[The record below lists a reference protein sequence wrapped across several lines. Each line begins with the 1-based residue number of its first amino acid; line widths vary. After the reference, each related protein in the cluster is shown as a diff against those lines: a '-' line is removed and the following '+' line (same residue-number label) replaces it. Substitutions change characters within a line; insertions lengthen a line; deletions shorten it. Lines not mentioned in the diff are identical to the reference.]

1 MSPLKL
7 GLDLRGGVYLVYQ
20 VDVQGAVK
28 QLLDHYEQ
36 DFRASL
42 RNAHVPYQDVEVD
55 YPMNRVRVLF
65 RDADSFAKGKAAI
78 LADSRNVNLTEAT
91 VNGAPALELTLTP
104 QQIKER
110 QDYAVQ
116 QNIVILRNR
125 LNSPELAVS
134 EPQVAREGVDRI
146 AIQLPGLQNSAEVKK
161 ILGKT
166 ATLEFRM
173 VDETNNPL
181 EAAATGHVP
190 LGSKL
195 YYTRDKQPV
204 LLKRDV
210 VVTGDQLTDASFQ
223 PNTQDGPAVSVSLD
237 SRGAAKML
245 RNTEENIGHLMA
257 VVFIDRSREK
267 NAQGV
272 DVDRTTEEVIN
283 RATIRGVFS
292 NNFQITGVNP
302 IEGRELALLLRA
314 GGLAAPLTAV
324 EERAIGPSLGQD
336 NIDKGIHAMVFG
348 MLAAFVFMAIY
359 YKLFGL
365 IADVVLIAN
374 VVLLTAFLSL
384 VGAALTL
391 PGIAAVVLTVGMAV
405 DANILIYERIREELR
420 NGVSPRAAITAG
432 FDRAFSAICDS
443 NVTALIAGLVL
454 WLVRRGC
461 GTRLRRGA
469 GARNCDIDVHIAD
482 GQPRVGADHLRRKAQ
497 GRTPVDLRAR
507 SDVDPRFKP
516 MEFFHK
522 VTRFPFMNTRKVW
535 YGLSAVLI
543 VASFALVA
551 VRGLNLGIDFT
562 GGVVVETNFPQA
574 PNIEQLRA
582 ALAKAGMPAAQV
594 QAFGSSRDILVRLP
608 PDPDVKSE
616 QIGARILEVFKTVDG
631 GVKLQRTE
639 VRRSSGGPGVVRQG
653 RLGAGGDAGAHLDLR
668 AVALHAEARARRDIR
683 RAARPDLRGRL
694 FRPDP
699 DDFRSHGDLGDP
711 RGDRLFAER
720 HGHRIRPHPRASA
733 HARASSP
740 SLR

>member
-1 MSPLKL
+1 MRNLGLSPLKL

-20 VDVQGAVK
+20 VDVQGAVR
-28 QLLDHYEQ
+28 QELDHHEQ

-42 RNAHVPYQDVEVD
+42 RSARVPYQDVQVD
-55 YPMNRVRVLF
+55 YPTDRVRVLF

-78 LADSRNVNLTEAT
+78 LADSRNLTLSDVT
-91 VNGAPALELTLTP
+91 VDGLPALELKLTP
-104 QQIKER
+104 EQIKQR

-116 QNIVILRNR
+116 QNIIILRNR

-134 EPQVAREGVDRI
+134 EPQVARQGVDEI

-173 VDETNNPL
+173 VDENSNPL
-181 EAAATGHVP
+181 EAMTSGRVP

-204 LLKRDV
+204 LLKREV

-223 PNTQDGPAVSVSLD
+223 PNTQEGAAVSVGLD

-245 RNTEENIGHLMA
+245 KNTQENIGHLMA

-272 DVDRTTEEVIN
+272 EVDKTTEEVIN

-314 GGLAAPLTAV
+314 GGLAAPLTPV

-336 NIDKGIHAMVFG
+336 NIDKGRNAMVFG
-348 MLAAFVFMAIY
+348 MLAAFLFMAIY

-365 IADVVLIAN
+365 IADVVLVAN
-374 VVLLTAFLSL
+374 VILLVAFLSL

-432 FDRAFSAICDS
+432 FDRAFSAIADS

-454 WLVRRGC
+454 WLF
-461 GTRLRRGA
+461 GA
-469 GARNCDIDVHIAD
+469 GAVRGFAVVLVIGIATSMFTSLM
-482 GQPRVGADHLRRKAQ
+482 GSRALVQLVYGGRRKLE
-497 GRTPVDLRAR
+497 R
-507 SDVDPRFKP
+507 
-516 MEFFHK
+516 
-522 VTRFPFMNTRKVW
+522 
-535 YGLSAVLI
+535 LSI
-543 VASFALVA
+543 
-551 VRGLNLGIDFT
+551 
-562 GGVVVETNFPQA
+562 
-574 PNIEQLRA
+574 
-582 ALAKAGMPAAQV
+582 
-594 QAFGSSRDILVRLP
+594 
-608 PDPDVKSE
+608 
-616 QIGARILEVFKTVDG
+616 
-631 GVKLQRTE
+631 
-639 VRRSSGGPGVVRQG
+639 
-653 RLGAGGDAGAHLDLR
+653 
-668 AVALHAEARARRDIR
+668 
-683 RAARPDLRGRL
+683 
-694 FRPDP
+694 
-699 DDFRSHGDLGDP
+699 
-711 RGDRLFAER
+711 
-720 HGHRIRPHPRASA
+720 
-733 HARASSP
+733 
-740 SLR
+740 

>member
-1 MSPLKL
+1 MISYPRWKIALVAVVVILAIFLALPNLFGEESALQLARDRAVVTSSDRSSVEQILKDKGVTPTGSFLDQGRLTLRFVSKQEQLKARDLISDGRPNQFTIALSQASRVPEWMRNLGLSPLKL

-28 QLLDHYEQ
+28 QQLDHYEQ

-42 RNAHVPYQDVEVD
+42 RNARIPYQDVQVD
-55 YPMNRVRVLF
+55 YPTQRVRVLF

-78 LADSRNVNLTEAT
+78 LADSRNLTLTDVT
-91 VNGAPALELTLTP
+91 VDGAPALELKLTP

-110 QDYAVQ
+110 EDYAVQ

-134 EPQVAREGVDRI
+134 EPQVARQGVDRI

-173 VDETNNPL
+173 VDENSNPL

-195 YYTRDKQPV
+195 YYTREKQPV
-204 LLKRDV
+204 LLKREV

-223 PNTQDGPAVSVSLD
+223 PNTQEGAAVSVGLD

-245 RNTEENIGHLMA
+245 KNTQENIGHLMA

-267 NAQGV
+267 NAQGQ

-314 GGLAAPLTAV
+314 GGLAAPLSAV

-336 NIDKGIHAMVFG
+336 NIDKGRNAMVFG

-359 YKLFGL
+359 YKAFGL
-365 IADVVLIAN
+365 IADVVLVAN

-432 FDRAFSAICDS
+432 FDRAFSAIADS

-454 WLVRRGC
+454 WLF
-461 GTRLRRGA
+461 GA
-469 GARNCDIDVHIAD
+469 GAVRGFAVVLVIGIATSMFTSLM
-482 GQPRVGADHLRRKAQ
+482 GS
-497 GRTPVDLRAR
+497 RAL
-507 SDVDPRFKP
+507 VQVIYGGK
-516 MEFFHK
+516 
-522 VTRFPFMNTRKVW
+522 RKVER
-535 YGLSAVLI
+535 LSI
-543 VASFALVA
+543 
-551 VRGLNLGIDFT
+551 
-562 GGVVVETNFPQA
+562 
-574 PNIEQLRA
+574 
-582 ALAKAGMPAAQV
+582 
-594 QAFGSSRDILVRLP
+594 
-608 PDPDVKSE
+608 
-616 QIGARILEVFKTVDG
+616 
-631 GVKLQRTE
+631 
-639 VRRSSGGPGVVRQG
+639 
-653 RLGAGGDAGAHLDLR
+653 
-668 AVALHAEARARRDIR
+668 
-683 RAARPDLRGRL
+683 
-694 FRPDP
+694 
-699 DDFRSHGDLGDP
+699 
-711 RGDRLFAER
+711 
-720 HGHRIRPHPRASA
+720 
-733 HARASSP
+733 
-740 SLR
+740 

>member
-1 MSPLKL
+1 MISYPRWKIALVAIVLLLGIFLALPNLFGEESALQLARDRAVVSLSDRSGVEQILKDKGVTPTGAFLDQGRLTLRFGSKQDQLKARDLISEARPNEFTIALSQASRVPEWMRNLGLSPLKL

-28 QLLDHYEQ
+28 QQLDHYEQ

-42 RNAHVPYQDVEVD
+42 RNARVPYQDVQVD
-55 YPMNRVRVLF
+55 YPTERVRVLF
-65 RDADSFAKGKAAI
+65 RDADSFTKGKAAI
-78 LADSRNVNLTEAT
+78 LADSRSLSVTDVT
-91 VNGAPALELTLTP
+91 VDGAPAVELKLTP

-134 EPQVAREGVDRI
+134 EPQVARQGVDRI

-173 VDETNNPL
+173 VDENNNPL

-195 YYTRDKQPV
+195 YYTREKQPV
-204 LLKRDV
+204 LLKREV

-223 PNTQDGPAVSVSLD
+223 PNTQEGAAVSVGLD

-245 RNTEENIGHLMA
+245 KNTQENIGHLMA

-267 NAQGV
+267 NAQGQ

-314 GGLAAPLTAV
+314 GGLAAPLSAV

-336 NIDKGIHAMVFG
+336 NIDKGRNAMVFG

-359 YKLFGL
+359 YKAFGL

-432 FDRAFSAICDS
+432 FERAFSAIADS

-454 WLVRRGC
+454 WLF
-461 GTRLRRGA
+461 GA
-469 GARNCDIDVHIAD
+469 GAVRGFAVVLVIGIATSMFTSLM
-482 GQPRVGADHLRRKAQ
+482 GS
-497 GRTPVDLRAR
+497 RAL
-507 SDVDPRFKP
+507 VQVIYGGK
-516 MEFFHK
+516 
-522 VTRFPFMNTRKVW
+522 RKVER
-535 YGLSAVLI
+535 LSI
-543 VASFALVA
+543 
-551 VRGLNLGIDFT
+551 
-562 GGVVVETNFPQA
+562 
-574 PNIEQLRA
+574 
-582 ALAKAGMPAAQV
+582 
-594 QAFGSSRDILVRLP
+594 
-608 PDPDVKSE
+608 
-616 QIGARILEVFKTVDG
+616 
-631 GVKLQRTE
+631 
-639 VRRSSGGPGVVRQG
+639 
-653 RLGAGGDAGAHLDLR
+653 
-668 AVALHAEARARRDIR
+668 
-683 RAARPDLRGRL
+683 
-694 FRPDP
+694 
-699 DDFRSHGDLGDP
+699 
-711 RGDRLFAER
+711 
-720 HGHRIRPHPRASA
+720 
-733 HARASSP
+733 
-740 SLR
+740 

>member
-1 MSPLKL
+1 RLTLRFRSKQDQLKARDVITEAQPNQFTIALSQASRVPEWMRNLGLSPLKL

-20 VDVQGAVK
+20 VDVAGAVK

-42 RNAHVPYQDVEVD
+42 RNARVPYQDVVVD
-55 YPMNRVRVLF
+55 YPGNRVQVLF
-65 RDADSFAKGKAAI
+65 RDVDSFARGKAAI
-78 LADSRNVNLTEAT
+78 LGDSRSLILTDTT
-91 VNGAPALELTLTP
+91 VGGAPALQLSLGAA
-104 QQIKER
+104 QIKER

-116 QNIVILRNR
+116 QNITILRNR

-134 EPQVAREGVDRI
+134 EPQVAREGIDRI

-173 VDETNNPL
+173 VDETNNPFD
-181 EAAATGHVP
+181 AVAGHVP

-237 SRGAAKML
+237 TRGASKML
-245 RNTEENIGHLMA
+245 KNTEENIGHLMA

-272 DVDRTTEEVIN
+272 EVDRTTEEVIN

-314 GGLAAPLTAV
+314 GGLAAPLTPV

-336 NIDKGIHAMVFG
+336 NIDKGIKAMVFG
-348 MLAAFVFMAIY
+348 MLAAFVFMTIY

-365 IADVVLIAN
+365 IADVVLVAN

-420 NGVSPRAAITAG
+420 NGVTPRAAIAAG
-432 FDRAFSAICDS
+432 FERALSAITDS
-443 NVTALIAGLVL
+443 NITALIAGVVLWSFGSGPIRGFAVVLVL
-454 WLVRRGC
+454 GI
-461 GTRLRRGA
+461 GTSVFTSVMGS
-469 GARNCDIDVHIAD
+469 H
-482 GQPRVGADHLRRKAQ
+482 
-497 GRTPVDLRAR
+497 
-507 SDVDPRFKP
+507 
-516 MEFFHK
+516 
-522 VTRFPFMNTRKVW
+522 
-535 YGLSAVLI
+535 
-543 VASFALVA
+543 ALVQ
-551 VRGLNLGIDFT
+551 VIY
-562 GGVVVETNFPQA
+562 GGK
-574 PNIEQLRA
+574 R
-582 ALAKAGMPAAQV
+582 
-594 QAFGSSRDILVRLP
+594 
-608 PDPDVKSE
+608 
-616 QIGARILEVFKTVDG
+616 
-631 GVKLQRTE
+631 KL
-639 VRRSSGGPGVVRQG
+639 
-653 RLGAGGDAGAHLDLR
+653 
-668 AVALHAEARARRDIR
+668 
-683 RAARPDLRGRL
+683 
-694 FRPDP
+694 
-699 DDFRSHGDLGDP
+699 
-711 RGDRLFAER
+711 DRLS
-720 HGHRIRPHPRASA
+720 I
-733 HARASSP
+733 
-740 SLR
+740 

>member
-1 MSPLKL
+1 MNSYPRWKIALVAVVVLFGIFLALPNLFGEENALQLARDRAAVQASDRTGIEELLKSKGVTPSGAFLEQGRLTLRFSSKQDQLKARDLIAEARPNQFTIALSQASRVPEWMRNLGLSPLKL

-20 VDVQGAVK
+20 VDVQGAVR
-28 QLLDHYEQ
+28 QQLDHREQ

-42 RNAHVPYQDVEVD
+42 RNARVPYQDVQVD
-55 YPMNRVRVLF
+55 YPADRVRVMF
-65 RDADSFAKGKAAI
+65 RDADSLAKGKAAI
-78 LADSRNVNLTEAT
+78 LSDNRNLNLTETT
-91 VNGAPALELTLTP
+91 VGSSPALELKLTP
-104 QQIKER
+104 QEIKER

-116 QNIVILRNR
+116 QNIIILRNR

-181 EAAATGHVP
+181 EAAATGRAP

-195 YYTRDKQPV
+195 YYTREKQPV

-245 RNTEENIGHLMA
+245 KNTEENIGHLMA

-272 DVDRTTEEVIN
+272 DVDRVTEEVIN

-314 GGLAAPLTAV
+314 GGLAAPLSAV

-336 NIDKGIHAMVFG
+336 NIDKGVNAMVFG

-359 YKLFGL
+359 YKVFGL
-365 IADVVLIAN
+365 IADVVLVAN
-374 VVLLTAFLSL
+374 VVLLTALLSL

-432 FDRAFSAICDS
+432 FDRAFSAIFDS
-443 NVTALIAGLVL
+443 NVTAAIAGLVL
-454 WLVRRGC
+454 WLF
-461 GTRLRRGA
+461 GA
-469 GARNCDIDVHIAD
+469 GAVRGFAVVLVLGIATSMFTSVM
-482 GQPRVGADHLRRKAQ
+482 GS
-497 GRTPVDLRAR
+497 RAL
-507 SDVDPRFKP
+507 VQVIYGGK
-516 MEFFHK
+516 
-522 VTRFPFMNTRKVW
+522 RKVER
-535 YGLSAVLI
+535 LSI
-543 VASFALVA
+543 
-551 VRGLNLGIDFT
+551 
-562 GGVVVETNFPQA
+562 
-574 PNIEQLRA
+574 
-582 ALAKAGMPAAQV
+582 
-594 QAFGSSRDILVRLP
+594 
-608 PDPDVKSE
+608 
-616 QIGARILEVFKTVDG
+616 
-631 GVKLQRTE
+631 
-639 VRRSSGGPGVVRQG
+639 
-653 RLGAGGDAGAHLDLR
+653 
-668 AVALHAEARARRDIR
+668 
-683 RAARPDLRGRL
+683 
-694 FRPDP
+694 
-699 DDFRSHGDLGDP
+699 
-711 RGDRLFAER
+711 
-720 HGHRIRPHPRASA
+720 
-733 HARASSP
+733 
-740 SLR
+740 